1 VRSDRPE
8 AHRGGHGTPLVL
20 LHGLGMS
27 WRAWSPLLEGLE
39 ARHEVLALTLPGHRG
54 GPPAPEVVSVERLA
68 DAVESALD
76 AVGFDHPHVV
86 GNSLGGWIALE
97 LARRGRAR
105 TVTAVSPAGA
115 WRNPVDLVRLQV
127 TLGVSGRFSAL
138 PFSGLVLGPYLRS
151 PMGRRLVFRQLM
163 QRGDRMSVADAVD
176 VLADARECTVLP
188 ALLKAGRRDGQ
199 IAQLS
204 SPDCP
209 IRVVWGRR
217 DKIIPYARY
226 GRPLLHRVSGVEQV
240 SLPAAG
246 HVPMWDAPTLLRC
259 LILELTGSVEALP
272 TEGVVP

>member
-1 VRSDRPE
+1 
-8 AHRGGHGTPLVL
+8 
-20 LHGLGMS
+20 M
-27 WRAWSPLLEGLE
+27 
-39 ARHEVLALTLPGHRG
+39 
-54 GPPAPEVVSVERLA
+54 
-68 DAVESALD
+68 
-76 AVGFDHPHVV
+76 V

-115 WRNPVDLVRLQV
+115 WRNPLDLVRLQV

-151 PMGRRLVFRQLM
+151 PMGRRLVFHQLLE
-163 QRGDRMSVADAVD
+163 RGDRMSVAEAADL
-176 VLADARECTVLP
+176 LADARECTVLP

-217 DKIIPYARY
+217 DRVIPYARY
-226 GRPLLHRVSGVEQV
+226 GRPLLRRVTGVEQV
-240 SLPAAG
+240 SLPAPG
-246 HVPMWDAPTLLRC
+246 TCRC
-259 LILELTGSVEALP
+259 GTPPRCCEA
-272 TEGVVP
+272 